1 MTEWPSQ
8 QTHPGRVRLSVEN
21 MQELP
26 SPLFRRRR
34 GSRRRHRRRFSV
46 AYLSSDLS
54 RAEFFLTF
62 HLDHASKRLEAT
74 AICRGTNLDE
84 PHAQLKP
91 RVAEET
97 HKVETGPTIVEVI
110 KELFSY
116 ACGVSILLLIVAGET
131 IVSEL
136 H

>member
-1 MTEWPSQ
+1 
-8 QTHPGRVRLSVEN
+8 
-21 MQELP
+21 
-26 SPLFRRRR
+26 
-34 GSRRRHRRRFSV
+34 
-46 AYLSSDLS
+46 
-54 RAEFFLTF
+54 LTF

-110 KELFSY
+110 KDLFSDIWDIGPLNICQHIQTY
-116 ACGVSILLLIVAGET
+116 VRYVRGNLF
-131 IVSEL
+131 
-136 H
+136 